1 MFALIALA
9 HAEPV
14 VHAEDPEAARTRVAN
29 ATNADPTTLEPVA
42 LTTIIAR
49 PPVGLGEA
57 RVLPC
62 TDVRTRSADVR
73 AHLTE
78 AEGAYLYMESEKAG
92 TALGLANNA
101 LNCLAE
107 PLDPALASRVWYL
120 RGLVA
125 FAAGDAPTA
134 EAHFYR
140 ARVFEPGLA
149 WDEDFAPA
157 ARPLFE
163 RTAVQ
168 LKVAEPAW
176 LDIVP
181 APAPGQLRVDGRV
194 AEAPAGRIAIPRGP
208 HLVQLGLDLPIT
220 LSVDLRGDGT
230 LVVPELLPPG
240 ALAWAGDP
248 MQQGALSTAL
258 AGTLQR
264 DASVY
269 VTDGTSVWRVHAGRD
284 DWAQLAGPRAKTTTV
299 KAERPAPKPLDKR
312 AAGRWIMA
320 GGGAILVAGGTW
332 AGIHMAQAW
341 QAYDAGTNA
350 GTWSE
355 YQAADAA
362 YQPARTKMYIG
373 DGVAVAG
380 AALLGVGVAL
390 AW

>member
-9 HAEPV
+9 HADPV
-14 VHAEDPEAARTRVAN
+14 VHAEDPEAARARVA
-29 ATNADPTTLEPVA
+29 AAAKVDPSALEPVA
-42 LTTIIAR
+42 LATLAAR
-49 PPVGLGEA
+49 PPIGLGEA
-57 RVLPC
+57 RVIPC
-62 TDVRTRSADVR
+62 SDVRTRNADVA

-78 AEGAYLYMESEKAG
+78 AEGAYLYMESDKAT

-101 LNCLAE
+101 LNCLSE

-125 FAAGDAPTA
+125 FAANDAPSA

-140 ARVFEPGLA
+140 ARVFTPGLA

-163 RTAVQ
+163 KTAVQ

-176 LDIVP
+176 LDLVP
-181 APAPGQLRVDGRV
+181 APPAGQLRIDGRV
-194 AEAPAGRIAIPRGP
+194 LDAPAGRLAIPRGP
-208 HLVQLGLDLPIT
+208 HLVQLGADPPIT

-230 LVVPELLPPG
+230 LVVPELLPKD
-240 ALAWAGDP
+240 AVTWAGDP
-248 MQQGALSTAL
+248 LHRDALSDTL

-264 DASVY
+264 DANVY
-269 VTDGTSVWRVHAGRD
+269 VTDGAAVWHVHAGRD
-284 DWAQLAGPRAKTTTV
+284 DWSQIAGPKARANVADK
-299 KAERPAPKPLDKR
+299 PAPKPLGKR
-312 AAGRWIMA
+312 AAGRWLMV
-320 GGGAILVAGGTW
+320 GGGAILAAGGAW
-332 AGIHMAQAW
+332 AGVHMAQALD
-341 QAYDAGTNA
+341 AYDTGTNA
-350 GTWSE
+350 QTWDE
-355 YQAADAA
+355 YLAADAA